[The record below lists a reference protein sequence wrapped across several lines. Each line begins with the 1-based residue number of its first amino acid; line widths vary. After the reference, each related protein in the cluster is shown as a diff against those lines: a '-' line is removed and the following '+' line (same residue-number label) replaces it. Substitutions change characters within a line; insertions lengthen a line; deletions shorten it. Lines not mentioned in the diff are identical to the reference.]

1 MTPPPVTTAFGA
13 LLEPHHRRAH
23 RVRRRAGQTLLP
35 ADERE
40 FWSVSAETASQ
51 IKSADCTGARM
62 RTQASLA
69 SKPFSSRTETCAM
82 AAIVSDRIT
91 ASTSVVIAVGWAIN
105 IATETKGN
113 TDIQIRD
120 AKEPEPKIDCG
131 MAAAVTLDF
140 KLVCIA
146 VDFPVF

>member
-1 MTPPPVTTAFGA
+1 
-13 LLEPHHRRAH
+13 
-23 RVRRRAGQTLLP
+23 
-35 ADERE
+35 
-40 FWSVSAETASQ
+40 
-51 IKSADCTGARM
+51 
-62 RTQASLA
+62 
-69 SKPFSSRTETCAM
+69 M
-82 AAIVSDRIT
+82 AAIVNDRIT
-91 ASTSVVIAVGWAIN
+91 ASTSVVIAFGWAIN